1 MLQIIQIQNKTNI
14 TLNNLEFTK
23 QTQKKKNQNSVG
35 DISAT
40 SGTEEQC

>member
-23 QTQKKKNQNSVG
+23 QTQKKKS
-35 DISAT
+35 
-40 SGTEEQC
+40 E

>member
-23 QTQKKKNQNSVG
+23 QTQKKNQNSVG

>member
-23 QTQKKKNQNSVG
+23 QTKKKKN
-35 DISAT
+35 
-40 SGTEEQC
+40 